1 MNMEPNLNS
10 PEEFFSNSTFLFL
23 FCLTSVKYMDD
34 FILFQDFVVNGSL
47 PDPPNL
53 MQISLFVTYVK
64 FVVVAFFLNCIKT

>member
-1 MNMEPNLNS
+1 
-10 PEEFFSNSTFLFL
+10 
-23 FCLTSVKYMDD
+23 MDE

-64 FVVVAFFLNCIKT
+64 FVVVAFFFFFLSTVLKPNCMKKLKIGKVCNHCSGS